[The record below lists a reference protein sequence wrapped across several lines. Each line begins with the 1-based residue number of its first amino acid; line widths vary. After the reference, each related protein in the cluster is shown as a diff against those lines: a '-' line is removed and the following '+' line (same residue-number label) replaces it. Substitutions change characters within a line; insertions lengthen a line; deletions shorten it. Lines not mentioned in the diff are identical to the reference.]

1 MPSGSWSS
9 ATRSPS
15 TAAWSLP
22 RRSRHCRG
30 PPSLG
35 VGTARAAAGPVPPPP
50 PGRTDR
56 ELGYSFAEHSSLVVT
71 PAITPL
77 PRATLAGSWHGEG
90 SGRTRTASTAGEDDV
105 VPRAYR
111 DGDELRKVHWRSTA
125 RRGELMVRRG
135 GARTGE
141 CPPPPLGTRAPRGEL
156 MVRREEQRWRNRA
169 VLRLDTRARAHA
181 GTGAGSSFEYAVSA
195 AASIGV
201 HLARAGLEGQLA
213 TDQGAV
219 GAHGT
224 FEDVLL
230 DSLAVIKPSRG
241 TELTN
246 GLDGIHGAA
255 GGLLVAVAGRLTPAQ
270 ARKLAA
276 SRRDVGTAM
285 ALLLAVPSWAAAAAD
300 DGMPDETDGA
310 AAILR
315 AAGWRAV
322 TVSAETDRKSGV

>member
-35 VGTARAAAGPVPPPP
+35 VGTARAAAGPVPRPP
-50 PGRTDR
+50 PGRT
-56 ELGYSFAEHSSLVVT
+56 T
-71 PAITPL
+71 WC
-77 PRATLAGSWHGEG
+77 RAPTG
-90 SGRTRTASTAGEDDV
+90 TAMSC
-105 VPRAYR
+105 
-111 DGDELRKVHWRSTA
+111 A
-125 RRGELMVRRG
+125 RCTG
-135 GARTGE
+135 G
-141 CPPPPLGTRAPRGEL
+141 PPPAAASSWCGGGSSAGGIAPRWSWAPPG
-156 MVRREEQRWRNRA
+156 
-169 VLRLDTRARAHA
+169 RAHA
-181 GTGAGSSFEYAVSA
+181 GTGAGSTFEYAVSA

-230 DSLAVIKPSRG
+230 DSLAVIKTSRG

-285 ALLLAVPSWAAAAAD
+285 ALLLAVPSWGAAAA
-300 DGMPDETDGA
+300 GNGVPDETAGA

-322 TVSAETDRKSGV
+322 TVSAETPLSVAWEQLHHAADLPAGGPGGRFPAGAPQ

>member
-1 MPSGSWSS
+1 MPSGWWSS

-35 VGTARAAAGPVPPPP
+35 VGTARAAAGPVPRPP
-50 PGRTDR
+50 PGRTTWCR
-56 ELGYSFAEHSSLVVT
+56 APTGTAMSCARCTGGPPPAAESSWCGGGGG
-71 PAITPL
+71 
-77 PRATLAGSWHGEG
+77 AG
-90 SGRTRTASTAGEDDV
+90 A
-105 VPRAYR
+105 
-111 DGDELRKVHWRSTA
+111 DGA
-125 RRGELMVRRG
+125 RR
-135 GARTGE
+135 
-141 CPPPPLGTRAPRGEL
+141 PLGHAAPRGEL
-156 MVRREEQRWRNRA
+156 MVRREEQRGRHRA
-169 VLRLDTRARAHA
+169 VLRLDTRARAHG

-230 DSLAVIKPSRG
+230 DSLAVIKTSRG

-285 ALLLAVPSWAAAAAD
+285 ALLLAVPSWAAAAAAA
-300 DGMPDETDGA
+300 GMPDQTGGA

-315 AAGWRAV
+315 AARWRAV
-322 TVSAETDRKSGV
+322 TVSAETPLSVAWEQLHHAADLPAGGPGGRFPAGAPQ